1 MERVR
6 ESVVKKIG
14 QDQSQQALS
23 KVVRGKMMGGKLS
36 VEEEKKKSS
45 TEKRNNKKAK
55 KKRKKAKKLK
65 PNFERSRRIN
75 THKEIC
81 RYCMKS
87 IIYAYMYV

>member
-1 MERVR
+1 MR

-14 QDQSQQALS
+14 QDQSQQALT

-45 TEKRNNKKAK
+45 TEKRNNKKA
-55 KKRKKAKKLK
+55 KKAKKLK